1 MFASGCNRRR
11 RSTLNEVNRVT
22 TDPERTPVYLPRLPR
37 PTRHRPFAAL
47 ALIIVL
53 ALTGMAPAGAETG
66 PMSAESDGARL
77 DALGLDSDLYAAVK
91 LNCHGHLGD
100 DGPAVGCEWKRH
112 HDDADVRAWQLW
124 NLQVRPETGVRNLVT
139 EVGADVT
146 AARDTNVV
154 APATYLYAVIGLN
167 GEGEVVTRSRVVA
180 VRLGEPTRPE
190 VEQLRLDC
198 VGQDTDAGPVVGCDW
213 SGVELAPAVEYKLF
227 RVTERHDR
235 RVVATTGLDQT
246 SYRDSGVH
254 YGTRYRYWVIGVD
267 EHGNIVAA
275 SRSSV
280 AGVEAPD
287 REVDAVREID
297 AEPVRDVES
306 ARDAER
312 DRPVDRPDDRVRDR
326 DTDRPLDRRHD
337 H

>member
-1 MFASGCNRRR
+1 MH
-11 RSTLNEVNRVT
+11 
-22 TDPERTPVYLPRLPR
+22 LPRLPR
-37 PTRHRPFAAL
+37 PPRRRPL
-47 ALIIVL
+47 VVIALIFGL
-53 ALTGMAPAGAETG
+53 ALTGIAPAAAETG

-124 NLQVRPETGVRNLVT
+124 KIQIRPETGFRNLVA
-139 EVGADVT
+139 EVGAEVT
-146 AARDTNVV
+146 SVRDTNVA
-154 APATYLYAVIGLN
+154 APAKYLYAVIGVN
-167 GEGEVVTRSRVVA
+167 SQGDVVARSRVVA
-180 VRLGEPTRPE
+180 VRLGDPSRPD

-198 VGQDTDAGPVVGCDW
+198 LGQDTDAGPVVGCDW
-213 SGVELAPAVEYKLF
+213 SGVEHATAVEYKLF

-254 YGTRYRYWVIGVD
+254 YGIRYRYWVIGLD

-287 REVDAVREID
+287 REIDPVREID
-297 AEPVRDVES
+297 PEVVRDAKPVREAEPVRDIERDRPA
-306 ARDAER
+306 ARPDDRVPER
-312 DRPVDRPDDRVRDR
+312 DTDRPVDRRDD
-326 DTDRPLDRRHD
+326 H
-337 H
+337 